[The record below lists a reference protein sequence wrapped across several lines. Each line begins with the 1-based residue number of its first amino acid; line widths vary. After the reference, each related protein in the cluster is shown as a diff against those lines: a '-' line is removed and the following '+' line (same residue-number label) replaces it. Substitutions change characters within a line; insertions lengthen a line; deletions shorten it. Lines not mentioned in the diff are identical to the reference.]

1 MKSRIALTV
10 LIFFSTL
17 FSGLAQIIPGGGI
30 IYGDDIEE
38 VGINLR
44 AYKFLNE
51 RICFG
56 PEFTYF
62 NKHQTVIGGEEAE
75 IGLWEINFNTHYIF
89 EVGEGLGVYPLTGLN
104 FSREVEKMEGHS
116 DVVESVVGLNLG
128 FGAHYEKNRLL
139 FYAEYDRLISDLG
152 QNSFTVGVLFILG
165 KED

>member
-1 MKSRIALTV
+1 MKSRIV
-10 LIFFSTL
+10 LIAL
-17 FSGLAQIIPGGGI
+17 FYCMALSPVFAQIIPGGGI

-44 AYKFLNE
+44 AYKFFNE

-62 NKHQTVIGGEEAE
+62 NKHQTVIGGEQAE
-75 IGLWEINFNTHYIF
+75 IGLWEINFNAHYIF
-89 EVGEGLGVYPLTGLN
+89 EVGEGLGLYPLTGLN
-104 FSREVEKMEGHS
+104 FSREVEKVEGHS
-116 DVVESVVGLNLG
+116 NLSESVLGFNLG
-128 FGAHYEKNRLL
+128 FGAHYEKNKLL

>member
-1 MKSRIALTV
+1 M
-10 LIFFSTL
+10 
-17 FSGLAQIIPGGGI
+17 
-30 IYGDDIEE
+30 
-38 VGINLR
+38 
-44 AYKFLNE
+44 
-51 RICFG
+51 
-56 PEFTYF
+56 
-62 NKHQTVIGGEEAE
+62 GGEEAE

-104 FSREVEKMEGHS
+104 FSREVEKVEGHS